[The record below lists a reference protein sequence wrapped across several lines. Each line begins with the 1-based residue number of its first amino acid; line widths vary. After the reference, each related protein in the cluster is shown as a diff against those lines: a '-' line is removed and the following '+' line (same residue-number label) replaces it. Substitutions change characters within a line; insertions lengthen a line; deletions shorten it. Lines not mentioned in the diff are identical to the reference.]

1 MRVAARI
8 VRIAASD
15 DSRHMPDERGAKP
28 APGKLLFTCALY
40 RRFRRAGHFRT
51 SM

>member
-8 VRIAASD
+8 VRIAAGD
-15 DSRHMPDERGAKP
+15 DSRHMPARRAKP
-28 APGKLLFTCALY
+28 APGKLLFMCDLH
-40 RRFRRAGHFRT
+40 RQFRRAGHFRT